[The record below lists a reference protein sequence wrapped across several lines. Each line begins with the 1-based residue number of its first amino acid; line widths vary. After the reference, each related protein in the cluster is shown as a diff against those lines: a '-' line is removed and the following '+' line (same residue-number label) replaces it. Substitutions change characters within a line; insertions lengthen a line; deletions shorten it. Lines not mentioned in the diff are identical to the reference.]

1 MKRKY
6 QSPAEK
12 IYWYHFVGMKTSEM
26 NNILN
31 IWSISHVLE
40 KYGLPADN
48 GNNRGKL
55 SDLISSQEEK
65 DVAIEVIRKWIEE
78 VASIKGDQ
86 YYGTELGFESLSK
99 YFDTNY
105 ESIKKAGSKKERT
118 QDEEKGVIDLSDEFG
133 DESEDEEELE
143 DLKPIHTSNFI
154 NEIELRNFK
163 KIGDIKLELSNITC
177 LVGRNNS
184 GKSSIL
190 QALHFFLSLFKSG
203 KIKFNQYESWVDIND
218 LVYVPSGNLES
229 INRYYFNANSNLSGA
244 YESSLRI
251 GYEMGDKL
259 DISVTTNSSD
269 SKVPANSLS
278 VIMDDPASDIVAMYL
293 ESDQVSTVFVPG
305 ISGISDLEEMKVT
318 PLVDELAAKGDSN
331 SVLRNILYRA
341 SQMGDLWLDLLDK
354 VSEIYGK
361 KYAIEVFPKKTNNGY
376 YIEANLKLSEDE
388 NNSLSENIP
397 LSSVGTGFLQVLQIL
412 SYINVYKPRLLFLD
426 EPDSHLHPDIQKK
439 LIEVITELSIER
451 KFQIIIA
458 THSTHVLNSIIER
471 SGAIY
476 HVDADSEGGCVAVEN
491 YNHINVLMDLGALD
505 IYQKLGK
512 DNLDFVVFTE
522 DGAVKDLAGRYKPKK
537 DYLRPIIDSSL
548 LDEDM
553 RYEILSYRGCGNI
566 DNATLLA
573 EIIRMSTSGTKVII
587 HRDRDFLPEEE
598 IKNFENRCRKA
609 GIIPFVTSGADI
621 ESYYL
626 DKEHLL
632 NSLSLEKNE
641 LEDIFD
647 KMKRSRNMESIINK
661 IANDR
666 IDYIRS
672 QLSLSSRVNSSSPEV
687 LEFAQRMYY
696 QNPDDY
702 IYGKKDF
709 GNLVNILGQHRIKD
723 ILTQSPYITVD
734 VFRNL

>member
-1 MKRKY
+1 
-6 QSPAEK
+6 
-12 IYWYHFVGMKTSEM
+12 MKTSEM

-65 DVAIEVIRKWIEE
+65 DVAIEVIRRWIEE

-86 YYGTELGFESLSK
+86 YYGTELGFESLSD
-99 YFDTNY
+99 YFGKNY
-105 ESIKKAGSKKERT
+105 ESIKNADSKNERT
-118 QDEEKGVIDLSDEFG
+118 QGEKKGAVDLLDEFS
-133 DESEDEEELE
+133 DESEDEEGFE

-163 KIGDIKLELSNITC
+163 KISGVKLKLSNITC

-190 QALHFFLSLFKSG
+190 QSLHFFLSLFKSN

-218 LVYVPSGNLES
+218 LMYVPSGNLES
-229 INRYYFNANSNLSGA
+229 INRYYFNANSNLRSA

-259 DISVTTNSSD
+259 DISVSTNSSD
-269 SKVPANSLS
+269 SKIPVNSLS
-278 VIMDDPASDIVAMYL
+278 VVMDDPASDIVAMYL
-293 ESDQVSTVFVPG
+293 ESDQVSTVLVPG

-361 KYAIEVFPKKTNNGY
+361 KYAIEVSPKKTNNGY
-376 YIEANLKLSEDE
+376 YIEANVKLSGDE
-388 NNSLSENIP
+388 NNSFSENIP

-412 SYINVYKPRLLFLD
+412 SYINVYKPRLLLLD
-426 EPDSHLHPDIQKK
+426 EPDSHLHPDVQKK
-439 LIEVITELSIER
+439 LIEVITELSVER

-458 THSTHVLNSIIER
+458 THSTHVLNSVIER

-476 HVDADSEGGCVAVEN
+476 HVDAESEGGCLAIKN

-512 DNLDFVVFTE
+512 EDLDFVVFTE
-522 DGAVKDLAGRYKPKK
+522 DGAENDLAGRYKPKK
-537 DYLRPIIDSSL
+537 DFLRPIIDSSL
-548 LDEDM
+548 LDKNM
-553 RYEILSYRGCGNI
+553 RYEILSYKGCGNI

-587 HRDRDFLPEEE
+587 HRDRDFLPEEV
-598 IKNFENRCRKA
+598 IKKFENDCRKA
-609 GIIPFVTSGADI
+609 GIVPFVTSGSDI

-626 DKEHLL
+626 SKEHLL
-632 NSLSLEKNE
+632 YSLSLEIHE
-641 LEDIFD
+641 LEDIFN
-647 KMKRSRNMESIINK
+647 KIKRSRKVDKIIKK

-666 IDYIRS
+666 INYIRS
-672 QLSLSSRVNSSSPEV
+672 QLSLSGSVDRLSPEV
-687 LEFAQRMYY
+687 LKFAERMYY
-696 QNPDDY
+696 QNPDEY

-723 ILTQSPYITVD
+723 ILKQSPYITVD